1 MNTFIKFI
9 VASSC
14 LFFTEQ
20 ALANDYKTT
29 IEYRHDYRDGVK
41 KHGDHFKV
49 YLDTGEN
56 IGLEFDARYNNK
68 DENPYDEMQLN
79 GSELSAFYY
88 TNLNK
93 NTVGLAG
100 LSLDYN
106 SDGLV
111 YIPYVRL
118 NYTFDNGFRLQGR
131 YKWKLW
137 DYGMVGADGNSYHS
151 KIQEFDSFI
160 GYKYD
165 RWDFLY
171 QFDIF
176 WEMDS
181 NALPLYNNR
190 KWDYQHNIRLMYS
203 LDKNWRPFIE
213 IGNIKENRYT
223 SERQTRYRVGIK
235 YTW

>member
-1 MNTFIKFI
+1 
-9 VASSC
+9 
-14 LFFTEQ
+14 
-20 ALANDYKTT
+20 
-29 IEYRHDYRDGVK
+29 
-41 KHGDHFKV
+41 
-49 YLDTGEN
+49 
-56 IGLEFDARYNNK
+56 
-68 DENPYDEMQLN
+68 MQLN

-176 WEMDS
+176 GKWIPMRYLFITIANGIIS
-181 NALPLYNNR
+181 ITLGSCILLIRTGALLLKLETLKRIVIPV
-190 KWDYQHNIRLMYS
+190 S
-203 LDKNWRPFIE
+203 DKHAI
-213 IGNIKENRYT
+213 
-223 SERQTRYRVGIK
+223 V
-235 YTW
+235 